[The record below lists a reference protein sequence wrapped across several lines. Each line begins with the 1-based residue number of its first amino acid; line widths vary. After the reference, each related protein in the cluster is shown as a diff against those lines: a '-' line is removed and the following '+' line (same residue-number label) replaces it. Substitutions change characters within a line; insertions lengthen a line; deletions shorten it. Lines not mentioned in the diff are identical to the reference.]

1 MNHSISV
8 RFVSLDA
15 AEIALVARVADASDR
30 AGLGRVARVATRLGN
45 GWLYPIVTLF
55 LIAARIDDLLRFA
68 ASAAISLLIAFT
80 VYPWLKNYIARLRP
94 CDYDPSVARGVEPMD
109 HYSCPS
115 GHAMTAAAYAVPLIF
130 ATPTATPLALT
141 ICGVVS
147 WSRVALGHHYVSD
160 VVAGTILGAT
170 VAIAVTWLGSGLEF
184 QL

>member
-1 MNHSISV
+1 MNSSISV

-30 AGLGRVARVATRLGN
+30 AGLRRVARVATRLGN

-55 LIAARIDDLLRFA
+55 LIAARLDDLVRFA
-68 ASAAISLLIAFT
+68 SSAAISLLVAFT
-80 VYPWLKNYIARLRP
+80 VYPWLKKYIARLRP

-130 ATPTATPLALT
+130 ASPLAAPLALT

-147 WSRVALGHHYVSD
+147 WSRVALGHHYVTD
-160 VVAGTILGAT
+160 VVAGTMLGAT
-170 VAIAVTWLGSGLEF
+170 VAGVVTSF
-184 QL
+184 MF